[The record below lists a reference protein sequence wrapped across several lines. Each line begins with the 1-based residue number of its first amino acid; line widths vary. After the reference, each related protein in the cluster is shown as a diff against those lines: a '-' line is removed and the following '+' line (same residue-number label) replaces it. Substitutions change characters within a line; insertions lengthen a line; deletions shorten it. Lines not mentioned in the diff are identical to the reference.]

1 MGSSLPEA
9 PCLASEPGALALAV
23 SPLCPRAQWRLSSG
37 TPCSRALPF
46 LAHQVLETGAPPA
59 SPHVLSWAAGP
70 RPGALGVLRL
80 AWGGR
85 GRSGGRGTYL
95 GRGRQVS
102 RRHRT
107 LWAERDRRGSPYSGP
122 GRGTPGAAEPQLR
135 LCAARKTPFAP
146 SQSVTDDADSSL
158 SCFLPRK
165 ESGQMPKRPPRR
177 GRRKSRRD
185 RACAYGNATFR
196 RPHWLKVA
204 VAQRRPFW
212 VML

>member
-1 MGSSLPEA
+1 MGSGLPDA

-23 SPLCPRAQWRLSSG
+23 SPLCPRARWRLSSG

-59 SPHVLSWAAGP
+59 SPHVLSWAARP

-85 GRSGGRGTYL
+85 GRSGGCGTYL
-95 GRGRQVS
+95 GRGRQLS

-107 LWAERDRRGSPYSGP
+107 LWAERDKRGSPYSGP

-146 SQSVTDDADSSL
+146 SQSRMMLTHRSAAFYQGKSPDKCQNDRHEEDDGSPAATVRAL
-158 SCFLPRK
+158 T
-165 ESGQMPKRPPRR
+165 EAPPF
-177 GRRKSRRD
+177 G
-185 RACAYGNATFR
+185 G
-196 RPHWLKVA
+196 LIG
-204 VAQRRPFW
+204 
-212 VML
+212 

>member
-1 MGSSLPEA
+1 MSCPGLQGRDQAPSECYDSRGEGGEGPEDA
-9 PCLASEPGALALAV
+9 AHTWAGAV
-23 SPLCPRAQWRLSSG
+23 SSAAAIGLC
-37 TPCSRALPF
+37 
-46 LAHQVLETGAPPA
+46 
-59 SPHVLSWAAGP
+59 
-70 RPGALGVLRL
+70 
-80 AWGGR
+80 
-85 GRSGGRGTYL
+85 GRSGTGEEVLIPGRAGAPRAPPNL
-95 GRGRQVS
+95 SLASVQRGR
-102 RRHRT
+102 
-107 LWAERDRRGSPYSGP
+107 LL
-122 GRGTPGAAEPQLR
+122 LR
-135 LCAARKTPFAP
+135 LL
-146 SQSVTDDADSSL
+146 SVTDDADSSL